1 MTDRTSLR
9 KGFARRFRDLPL
21 RYKFILGFLAV
32 IGFGGIVSL
41 FVGTRL
47 EHQTVFSLAQAKV
60 RHDLASAWTVYNE
73 RLNDVRD
80 IVRLNV
86 SRETIQWALLRKQ
99 RDVLDRILG
108 YVSREFQL
116 DLLTLTDAQGR
127 VVFRARQPGNFG
139 DDRSAD
145 PLVKRALRRELAVGT
160 QIFSRDDLLK
170 ESPDLAERAYFEFVP
185 TPMAAERPE
194 NHEENGMM
202 LSAAAPLIDAGGNL
216 LGVLYGGI
224 LLNRNYDI
232 VDRVKDI
239 VYKGEKYKGKDIG
252 TATIFQG
259 DLRIATNVMD
269 EKGNRAVGTRVSRE
283 VNQAVLRE
291 GRPWVDRAFVVTH
304 WYLTAYE
311 PIKNVDGGTI
321 GMLYVGMLER
331 PYIDV
336 QNRVMRTFTV
346 LALVCTI
353 ILLGLLSFFAT
364 TVTRPL
370 RAMVTATDKIA
381 RGDLDHRLEIDYQD
395 EIGQLARSF
404 NRMTEDLKNAN
415 DNLTQWGKMLEKR
428 VEERPRELRETQG
441 YLIQSE
447 KLASLGKMAAGVAH
461 EINNPLTSILI
472 NAHLMLERGKFS
484 EDLTENLTLIAEE
497 TSRCAQIVRGLLEF
511 ARQTPSQKGL
521 ADINEVAERTAQLLD
536 KQASVRNIKILKDLD
551 PALPPLKLDKNKIQ
565 QVFWNLMLNACEAML
580 EGGTLTVR
588 SRLGPDRRH
597 VEVAFADTGVGIP
610 RENLHK
616 LFDPFFTTKSSGTG
630 LGLAVTYG
638 IVQQHG
644 GTIAVSSEVG
654 RGSVFTLSFP
664 LEQEEDSEIIIRR
677 PHDEPSQEKDTC
689 RR

>member
-1 MTDRTSLR
+1 MSERNSKR
-9 KGFARRFRDLPL
+9 WPFARLFRDLPL

-47 EHQTVFSLAQAKV
+47 EHQTIFSLAQAKV

-80 IVRLNV
+80 IVRLNAG
-86 SRETIQWALLRKQ
+86 RETIQIALVQKK
-99 RDVLDRILG
+99 RDVLSNILG
-108 YVSREFQL
+108 YVARDFQL
-116 DLLTLTDAQGR
+116 DILTLTDSQGR
-127 VVFRARQPGNFG
+127 VVFRSRRPENFG

-145 PLVKRALRRELAVGT
+145 PLVRRALRKELAVGT
-160 QIFSRDDLLK
+160 QIFSRADLLE
-170 ESPDLAERAYFEFVP
+170 ESPDLAEKACFEFIP

-194 NHEENGMM
+194 NREENGMV
-202 LSAAAPLIDAGGNL
+202 LSAAAPVIDARGNL
-216 LGVLYGGI
+216 LGTLYGGV

-239 VYKGEKYKGKDIG
+239 VYKGEKYQGKDIG

-269 EKGNRAVGTRVSRE
+269 EGGKRAVGTRVSRE

-321 GMLYVGMLER
+321 GMLYVGMLEK

-336 QNRVMRTFTV
+336 QNKVMRTFALLAGLCTV
-346 LALVCTI
+346 

-364 TVTRPL
+364 TVTKPL
-370 RAMVTATDKIA
+370 QAMVTATDKIA
-381 RGDLDHRLEIDYQD
+381 RGDLNHRLEIDDKD
-395 EIGQLARSF
+395 EIGQLAHSF

-428 VEERPRELRETQG
+428 VEERTRELRETQG

-472 NAHLMLERGKFS
+472 NAHLMLERGRFS
-484 EDLTENLTLIAEE
+484 EELTENLTLIAEE
-497 TSRCAQIVRGLLEF
+497 TSRCAQIVKGLLEF
-511 ARQTPSQKGL
+511 ARQTPSQKNT

-551 PALPPLKLDKNKIQ
+551 RTLPPLKLDKNKVQ

-580 EGGTLTVR
+580 EGGTLTIR
-588 SRLGPDRRH
+588 SRLGSDRRH
-597 VEVAFADTGVGIP
+597 VEVAFVDTGVGIP

-654 RGSVFTLSFP
+654 RGSVFTLIFP
-664 LEQEEDSEIIIRR
+664 LEQEEDNEIIIRR
-677 PHDEPSQEKDTC
+677 PHDEPSQEEDIG
-689 RR
+689 RG